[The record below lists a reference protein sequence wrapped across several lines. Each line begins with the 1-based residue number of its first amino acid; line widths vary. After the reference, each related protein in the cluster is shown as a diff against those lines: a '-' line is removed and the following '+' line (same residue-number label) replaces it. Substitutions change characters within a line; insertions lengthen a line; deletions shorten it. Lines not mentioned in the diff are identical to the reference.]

1 MVTIILVVYKSKKY
15 QLKNIIKKIGKKYKI
30 IIVDNSYDYDFS
42 KINLSK
48 NTKII
53 RSKNNGN
60 GAGINIALKKCKT
73 QYAIYSD
80 IDVNF
85 EKNFIH
91 KFIKAALKIKNF
103 SLLVPNHG
111 KASSKEEFI
120 EKYNGEAA
128 LMMFNL
134 KKIKSKFFFDEK
146 FFLYFE
152 ETDLLTR
159 FKKNNLKSYTVTSL
173 RIKHQ
178 RASSIDEKIDKIN
191 CIRNWHYMWSMFYY
205 YKKNFGFFSA
215 FYFTYKYLIKDLV
228 MLILYSFLFNKTK
241 FKIRFYRIFGIV
253 CSILGLKSFLRP

>member
-1 MVTIILVVYKSKKY
+1 MVTIILVVYKSKKN
-15 QLKNIIKKIGKKYKI
+15 QLNNILKKIGRKYKI

-48 NTKII
+48 NIKII

-60 GAGINIALKKCKT
+60 GAGINTALKRCKT

-85 EKNFIH
+85 EKNFIY
-91 KFIKAALKIKNF
+91 KLIKSASKIKDF

-111 KASSKEEFI
+111 KISNEKEFL

-134 KKIKSKFFFDEK
+134 KKIKSKFFFDEN

-152 ETDLLTR
+152 EIDLLTR
-159 FKKNNLKSYTVTSL
+159 FKKNNLKSYTVTKL
-173 RIKHQ
+173 KIKHR
-178 RASSIDEKIDKIN
+178 RASSIDEDINKIN
-191 CIRNWHYMWSMFYY
+191 YVRNWHYMWSMFYY

-215 FYFTYKYLIKDLV
+215 LYNTSTYLIKDLI
-228 MLILYSFLFNKTK
+228 MLIFYFFLFDKIK
-241 FKIRFYRIFGIV
+241 FKIRFYRIFGITS
-253 CSILGLKSFLRP
+253 SILGFKSFLRP